1 MRKTF
6 SVDSFGRRRVS
17 AAVVASVLCLPFSI
31 MSAAGQVGADPLVP
45 PTNGVRRSD
54 STSFA
59 LVRAV
64 IHIAPGKSFGNAVL
78 IIRDGKIISVTG
90 TPIANEPAKPDPKP
104 DPVPQAKPD
113 TINEAK
119 PEANPDAK
127 PDENPAKPADD
138 KVALTLTPLPA
149 ELLQLPVGRVID
161 CQGLHIYASFIEP
174 FTEVDAPA
182 PNPEAKATHWSEKV
196 TPQRSALDGA
206 GIDETTAR
214 QLRGMGFGAAAVSPK
229 GGIFRGSASVV
240 SLAKPGREVSM
251 SRPLL
256 FRRDVYQT
264 IAMETAGG
272 AGSEKWNSYPDSQ
285 MGSIALIRQ
294 TLLDADYEVAKL
306 AAVPAS
312 SNDSAVDAVSS
323 ISALAALHRDA
334 AKAASGPTLLLD
346 SGNELETL
354 RVLKIAREFNRP
366 AIVLGSGL
374 EFRRLDAIT
383 TALTGGQQGA
393 STLPPVALIVPLN
406 YPEKPKTASLGEIEA
421 LELRELMTWEQAPTN
436 LRRLEQAGQKPILT
450 TAKLKDR
457 GKFMENLRTAI
468 RAGVSEQAALAML
481 TTRPAEL
488 LGLAGTLGTL
498 DQGKQASFIITDGP
512 VFAKKTKF
520 REIWIDGQRHEL
532 APPPTKI
539 EGTFGFTVD
548 AALATEAGKPVTS
561 IDGLE
566 LVIDKDGGITVRGPV
581 PTAPKISDSAAKP
594 DSPAKPDAPTPPEA
608 GEKPAALP
616 AATPAAVASPAPT
629 GPTPDAPANLKPAVD
644 AEVKPETATP
654 DQKKPST
661 RKSDEPK
668 RPTAKARNVQ
678 IGEGRVNFVFDHDA
692 FGTPGVWSVSGLITT
707 DPSGRITLTGSGITT
722 GGSPLTWIADKKDAE
737 KPAEGGDADGKDK
750 KDVVPKDSAKE
761 PSKDGAKD
769 ATKDATD
776 KLPDETAPV
785 DAAVG
790 SWSLSASGPNIQ
802 APMAVSLTVTKSDKT
817 YFAAVIAMGQSA
829 AVSEVT
835 FDAASSTLNIT
846 STEPPAKISLKL
858 TGDTASGTVSGPNG
872 EMQISGARTPGS
884 GKASPEKN
892 KDDDEKVDAPADLPG
907 YPFGA
912 NAIKVQPPAEK
923 VIFTNATVW
932 TATASS
938 KKGENGGI
946 IDNGA
951 VVLSD
956 GQILFVGKTADLP
969 KFGDEYRTVNLRG
982 KHITPGI
989 IDCHSHT
996 GISGGVNEAGQAVT
1010 AEVRIAD
1017 VTNPDVQ
1024 SWYRQLAGGVTA
1036 VNNLHGSAN
1045 PIGGQNQVNKIR
1057 WGCQAPDDMHMQGA
1071 APGIKFALGENVKQ
1085 SNGSDRGGW
1094 RYPQTRMGVETI
1106 IRDRFMAARE
1116 YAAAW
1121 ETYNNSKPALTPVTA
1136 SQVPRVDLELIALA
1150 EVLAGK
1156 RLVHCHSYRQDEILM
1171 LGRIAQEFG
1180 FKIGTFQH
1188 ILEGYKVAEIVRDLS
1203 GGASGFSDWWAF
1215 KVEVQDAIPQA
1226 GPIMHEAGAVVSF
1239 NSDSDELARRMN
1251 VEAGKAVKYS
1261 SGSVSPH
1268 EALQFVTLNP
1278 ARQLKIDART
1288 GSLEAG
1294 KDADVVI
1301 WSGDPLSSF
1310 SLAEA
1315 TYVDGV
1321 LRFSLEQNK
1330 QLSAQNQV
1338 HRTRILSKLL
1348 VSKKPEP
1355 NSGNTPKSGDAKP
1368 NDDTAPEAPSPDN
1381 PRRRRPTLLSQMW
1394 DDARALNASR
1404 NLDMLRRG
1412 IDPANSRRGE
1422 CGCDQ

>member
-1 MRKTF
+1 M
-6 SVDSFGRRRVS
+6 
-17 AAVVASVLCLPFSI
+17 
-31 MSAAGQVGADPLVP
+31 
-45 PTNGVRRSD
+45 
-54 STSFA
+54 
-59 LVRAV
+59 
-64 IHIAPGKSFGNAVL
+64 
-78 IIRDGKIISVTG
+78 
-90 TPIANEPAKPDPKP
+90 
-104 DPVPQAKPD
+104 
-113 TINEAK
+113 
-119 PEANPDAK
+119 
-127 PDENPAKPADD
+127 
-138 KVALTLTPLPA
+138 
-149 ELLQLPVGRVID
+149 LQLPVGRVID

-174 FTEVDAPA
+174 YAEVDAPA
-182 PNPEAKATHWSEKV
+182 PNPEAKASHWSDKV
-196 TPQRSALDGA
+196 TPQRSALEGS
-206 GIDETTAR
+206 GIDESTAR
-214 QLRGMGFGAAAVSPK
+214 QLRGMGFGAAAISPK

-251 SRPLL
+251 SRPPV

-272 AGSEKWNSYPDSQ
+272 GGSEKWSSYPDSQ
-285 MGSIALIRQ
+285 MGAIALIRQ
-294 TLLDADYEVAKL
+294 TLLDADYESAKL
-306 AAVPAS
+306 SAPTVAAPA
-312 SNDSAVDAVSS
+312 AALAGDALTPV
-323 ISALAALHRDA
+323 SALAPLHRGLA
-334 AKAASGPTLLLD
+334 TAVSGPTLMFD
-346 SGNELETL
+346 SNNELETL
-354 RVLKIAREFNRP
+354 RVIKIAREFGRP
-366 AIVLGSGL
+366 AIIIGSGF
-374 EFRRLDAIT
+374 EFRRLDAVS

-393 STLPPVALIVPLN
+393 ATLPPLPLLVPLN
-406 YPEKPKTASLGEIEA
+406 YPEKPKASSVGEIEA

-436 LRRLEQAGQKPILT
+436 LRRLEQSGQKPILT

-457 GKFMENLRTAI
+457 GKFMENLRAAI
-468 RAGVSEQAALAML
+468 RSGVGEQAALAML

-498 DQGKQASFIITDGP
+498 DQGKQASFLITDGP

-532 APPPTKI
+532 ATPPTKL
-539 EGTFGFTVD
+539 EGIFGFTVD
-548 AALATEAGKPVTS
+548 AAMAAEGGKPVTS

-566 LVIDKDGGITVRGPV
+566 LVIDKDGGITIRGPV
-581 PTAPKISDSAAKP
+581 PTAPKIS

-608 GEKPAALP
+608 GENPAALP
-616 AATPAAVASPAPT
+616 AATPAAVANPAPT
-629 GPTPDAPANLKPAVD
+629 GPTPDAPANLKPAVN

-661 RKSDEPK
+661 KKSDEPK

-750 KDVVPKDSAKE
+750 KDVAPKDSAQE
-761 PSKDGAKD
+761 FSKDAAKD

-802 APMAVSLTVTKSDKT
+802 ASMAVSLTVTKSDKT
-817 YFAAVIAMGQSA
+817 YFAAVITMGQSA

-835 FDAASSTLNIT
+835 FDAASSTLDIT

-858 TGDTASGTVSGPNG
+858 TGDIASGTVSGPNG
-872 EMQISGARTPGS
+872 EMQISGARTSGS

-1071 APGIKFALGENVKQ
+1071 MPGIKFALGENVKQ

-1094 RYPQTRMGVETI
+1094 RYPQTRMGVETL
-1106 IRDRFMAARE
+1106 IRDRFMAAKE

-1121 ETYNNSKPALTPVTA
+1121 EVFNGSKVAGTPMPA
-1136 SQVPRVDLELIALA
+1136 SQLPRVDLELEALA
-1150 EVLAGK
+1150 EILAGK

-1171 LGRIAQEFG
+1171 LGRISEEFG

-1203 GGASGFSDWWAF
+1203 GGASGFSDWWAY

-1226 GPIMHEAGAVVSF
+1226 GPIMHEAGVVVSF
-1239 NSDSDELARRMN
+1239 NSDSDELARRLN
-1251 VEAGKAVKYS
+1251 VEAAKAVKYS

-1278 ARQLKIDART
+1278 ARQLKIDGRT

-1330 QLSAQNQV
+1330 VLAEQNRA
-1338 HRTRILSKLL
+1338 HRTRILSKVLGP
-1348 VSKKPEP
+1348 KKPDVKD
-1355 NSGNTPKSGDAKP
+1355 SKDPKSIDAKP
-1368 NDDTAPEAPSPDN
+1368 GDESKPADPNSDG

-1394 DDARALNASR
+1394 DDARASTAFR

-1422 CGCDQ
+1422 CGCEQ